1 MSCISGERYG
11 QGFLKYNYE
20 RTPNELAPE
29 TECPQCGA
37 IYAKIEK
44 ALRPPE
50 AVPPP
55 GVASQT
61 PESPEQKM
69 VELTANRAETGK
81 YELHFFAMTHI

>member
-1 MSCISGERYG
+1 MARVC
-11 QGFLKYNYE
+11 LKCNYE
-20 RTPNELAPE
+20 RTPNKLAPE

-55 GVASQT
+55 GAASQT
-61 PESPEQKM
+61 PESSEQKM
-69 VELTANRAETGK
+69 VELTANNHLNVFSLFIAC
-81 YELHFFAMTHI
+81 F

>member
-1 MSCISGERYG
+1 MARVC
-11 QGFLKYNYE
+11 LKCNYE

-50 AVPPP
+50 AAPP

-61 PESPEQKM
+61 PESSEQKM
-69 VELTANRAETGK
+69 VELTANNHLNVFSLFIAC
-81 YELHFFAMTHI
+81 F

>member
-1 MSCISGERYG
+1 MARVC
-11 QGFLKYNYE
+11 LKCNYE

-29 TECPQCGA
+29 TGCPQCGA

-50 AVPPP
+50 AAPPP

-61 PESPEQKM
+61 PESSE
-69 VELTANRAETGK
+69 
-81 YELHFFAMTHI
+81 

>member
-1 MSCISGERYG
+1 MARVC
-11 QGFLKYNYE
+11 LKCNYE

-50 AVPPP
+50 AATP

-61 PESPEQKM
+61 PESSE
-69 VELTANRAETGK
+69 
-81 YELHFFAMTHI
+81 

>member
-1 MSCISGERYG
+1 MARVC
-11 QGFLKYNYE
+11 LKCNYE

-55 GVASQT
+55 GAASQT
-61 PESPEQKM
+61 PESSEQKM
-69 VELTANRAETGK
+69 VELTANNHLNVFSLFIAC
-81 YELHFFAMTHI
+81 F

>member
-1 MSCISGERYG
+1 MARVC
-11 QGFLKYNYE
+11 LKCNYE
-20 RTPNELAPE
+20 RTPTELAPE

-44 ALRPPE
+44 ALRPPD

-61 PESPEQKM
+61 PESSEQKM
-69 VELTANRAETGK
+69 VELTANNHLNVFSLFIAC
-81 YELHFFAMTHI
+81 F